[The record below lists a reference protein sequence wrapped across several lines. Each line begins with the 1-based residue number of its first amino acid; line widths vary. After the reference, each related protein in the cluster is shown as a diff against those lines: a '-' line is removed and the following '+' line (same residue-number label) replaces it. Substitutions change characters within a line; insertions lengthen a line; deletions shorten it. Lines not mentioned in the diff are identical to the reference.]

1 MPGFEIIGKKEK
13 LEIDTIFKKGAVLFR
28 HGFDEKRKGSYKVKQ
43 FENNFKKKFKS
54 KYSLAVTSGTSALRV
69 ALSTLNLKKNDE
81 IITQAFTFVATVEA
95 IVESRAKP
103 VIAEIDETL
112 NMDPQD
118 LLKKITKKTKAV
130 IIVHMLGVPADLK
143 KIKEICDKKKIIL
156 IEDTAWGCG
165 GKFENKFLGTWGQMG
180 TFSFDFA
187 KNITTGEGG
196 MILFKNKNDYMKA
209 AAWHDHGHENN
220 PKKARWEDTRSS
232 SGFNFRMTELQGAVG
247 IAQLKKLNYIINK
260 HRKNKEDIWKLISKN
275 KTITQRKILNGS
287 FETADALIIKL
298 KSKKLA
304 LKMREELLKFKIS
317 TKILPEA
324 YTWHF
329 ASTWSH
335 IDELKEKYKNLN
347 KQFSKS
353 KNILEKCV
361 SIPIFI
367 NMNRNIKKNISKAVK
382 NTLEKQ

>member
-1 MPGFEIIGKKEK
+1 MPGFEIIGKEEK
-13 LEIDTIFKKGAVLFR
+13 LELNSIFKKGSVLFR
-28 HGFDEKRKGSYKVKQ
+28 HGFDIKRKGSYKVKQ
-43 FENNFKKKFKS
+43 FENNFKNKLGS

-69 ALSTLNLKKNDE
+69 ALATLDLKKDDE
-81 IITQAFTFVATVEA
+81 VITQAFTFVATVEA

-103 VIAEIDETL
+103 IITEIDETL
-112 NMDPQD
+112 NMDPND
-118 LLKKITKKTKAV
+118 LFKKITKKTKAV
-130 IIVHMLGVPADLK
+130 IVVHMLGVPADLSKIK
-143 KIKEICDKKKIIL
+143 KICDIKNITL

-165 GKFENKFLGTWGQMG
+165 GKFKNKFLGTWGQMG

-196 MILFKNKNDYMKA
+196 MILFKNKKDYEKA

-220 PKKARWEDTRSS
+220 PKKQRWEDTRIS

-247 IAQLKKLNYIINK
+247 IAQLKKLNFIIKK
-260 HRKNKEDIWKLISKN
+260 HRKNKNDIWRLISKN
-275 KTITQRKILNGS
+275 KDIIQRKVPNGS
-287 FETADALIIKL
+287 YETADALIIKL
-298 KSKKLA
+298 KNKKLA
-304 LKMREELLKFKIS
+304 LKLREELLKFKIS

-335 IDELKEKYKNLN
+335 IAELKKKYKNLKKN
-347 KQFSKS
+347 FLKS
-353 KNILEKCV
+353 KKIIEKCV

-367 NMNRNIKKNISKAVK
+367 KMNKDLINKINFAVK
-382 NTLEKQ
+382 NTLS

>member
-1 MPGFEIIGKKEK
+1 MPGFEIIGKEEK
-13 LEIDTIFKKGAVLFR
+13 LELNSIFKKGSVLFR
-28 HGFDEKRKGSYKVKQ
+28 HGFDIKRRGSYKVKQ
-43 FENNFKKKFKS
+43 FENNFKNKFKS

-69 ALSTLNLKKNDE
+69 ALATLDLKKDDE
-81 IITQAFTFVATVEA
+81 VITQAFTFVATVEA

-103 VIAEIDETL
+103 IITEIDETL
-112 NMDPQD
+112 NMDPND

-130 IIVHMLGVPADLK
+130 IVVHMLGVPADLS
-143 KIKEICDKKKIIL
+143 KIKRICDKKNITL

-165 GKFENKFLGTWGQMG
+165 GKFKKKFLGTWGQMG

-196 MILFKNKNDYMKA
+196 MILFKNKNDYEKA

-220 PKKARWEDTRSS
+220 PNKQRWEDTRRS

-247 IAQLKKLNYIINK
+247 IAQLKKLDFIIQK
-260 HRKNKEDIWKLISKN
+260 HRKNKNNIWRLISKN
-275 KTITQRKILNGS
+275 RDITQRKILNKS
-287 FETADALIIKL
+287 YETADALIIKL
-298 KSKKLA
+298 KNKKLA
-304 LKMREELLKFKIS
+304 LKLRQELLKFKIS

-335 IDELKEKYKNLN
+335 ITELKKKHKNLEKN
-347 KQFSKS
+347 FLKS
-353 KNILEKCV
+353 KKIIERCV

-367 NMNRNIKKNISKAVK
+367 KMNKDLINKINLAVK
-382 NTLEKQ
+382 NTLL

>member
-1 MPGFEIIGKKEK
+1 MPGFEIIDKKEK
-13 LEIDTIFKKGAVLFR
+13 LEIDSIFKKGAVLFR

-103 VIAEIDETL
+103 VIAEIDEAL

-143 KIKEICDKKKIIL
+143 RIIDIWDKKKITL

-165 GKFENKFLGTWGQMG
+165 GKFKNKFLGTWGHMG

-196 MILFKNKNDYMKA
+196 MILFKSKNDYMKA

-304 LKMREELLKFKIS
+304 LKMREELLKFNIS

-335 IDELKEKYKNLN
+335 IIELKEKYKNLN

-367 NMNRNIKKNISKAVK
+367 NMNRSIKKNISIAVK
-382 NTLEKQ
+382 NTLEK

>member
-1 MPGFEIIGKKEK
+1 M
-13 LEIDTIFKKGAVLFR
+13 
-28 HGFDEKRKGSYKVKQ
+28 
-43 FENNFKKKFKS
+43 
-54 KYSLAVTSGTSALRV
+54 

-143 KIKEICDKKKIIL
+143 RIKEICDKKKITL

-165 GKFENKFLGTWGQMG
+165 GKFKNKFLGTWGHMG

-196 MILFKNKNDYMKA
+196 MILFKSKNDYMKA

-220 PKKARWEDTRSS
+220 PKSSMEDTRSS

-304 LKMREELLKFKIS
+304 LKMREELLKFNIS

-335 IDELKEKYKNLN
+335 IIELKEKYKNLN
-347 KQFSKS
+347 KQFSNQK
-353 KNILEKCV
+353 
-361 SIPIFI
+361 IF
-367 NMNRNIKKNISKAVK
+367 
-382 NTLEKQ
+382 